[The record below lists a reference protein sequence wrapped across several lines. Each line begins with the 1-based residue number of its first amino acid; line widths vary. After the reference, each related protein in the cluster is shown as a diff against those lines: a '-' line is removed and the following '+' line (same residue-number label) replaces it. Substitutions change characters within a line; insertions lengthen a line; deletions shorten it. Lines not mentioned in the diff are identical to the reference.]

1 MPKQGATTIWE
12 SWEGPNS
19 QEGVASLNH
28 YSKGAV
34 AEWLFSVMCGIRVTG
49 ENRFTLAPKPGG
61 SFTFAEAKYDSVYGT
76 VESKWEKKDGVTA
89 FTITIPANCTGEV
102 LLPDG
107 SRFEQGPG
115 TQEYR
120 L

>member
-34 AEWLFSVMCGIRVTG
+34 VEWLFTTMCGIRVAG
-49 ENRFTLAPKPGG
+49 ENRFVIAPRPGG
-61 SFTFAEAKYDSVYGT
+61 SFRYAEARYNSVYGM
-76 VESKWEKKDGVTA
+76 VESRWEKQDGKTVY
-89 FTITIPANCTGEV
+89 TISIPTNCEAEIR
-102 LLPDG
+102 LPDDTCRTVCAG
-107 SRFEQGPG
+107 RHTFEA
-115 TQEYR
+115 
-120 L
+120 